1 MNKVKGGKL
10 MLFIG
15 DQNPKSIAFA
25 TNHTFSINASLSDTS
40 NKDESAGGDWSSQEP
55 NLLDW
60 SIDTENLY
68 SLDGEGNNFS
78 DLFDI
83 AVSKQKV
90 KCVFALAAESGDNV
104 PTGGWSP
111 ATPSATSPIYEGN
124 AVISSLQ
131 LNAPNGEYA
140 SMTATFT
147 GIGAIAKK
155 NS

>member
-1 MNKVKGGKL
+1 MGNKIKGGKL

-40 NKDESAGGDWSSQEP
+40 NKDEGAGDWNSQEP

-68 SLDGEGNNFS
+68 SLDGEGNNYS

-83 AVSKQKV
+83 MVSKQKV
-90 KCVFALAAESGDNV
+90 KCVFALTAESGDNV

-111 ATPSATSPIYEGN
+111 ATPTATSPIYEGN

-140 SMTATFT
+140 SLTATFT